1 MGAGGQL
8 QEQGSDGGLRR
19 RDGDGAGGLGSGL
32 RLQLQV
38 RVCVVQDSEWVS
50 TPAVA
55 GVQSPAGPA
64 SRPVP
69 ASLSRRAAVPVC
81 PQRSVPVLAHL
92 GAQSVFADSAAF
104 C

>member
-19 RDGDGAGGLGSGL
+19 RDEDGAGGLGSGL

-38 RVCVVQDSEWVS
+38 RGCVVQDSKWVS

-55 GVQSPAGPA
+55 GVQ
-64 SRPVP
+64 RP
-69 ASLSRRAAVPVC
+69 RRA
-81 PQRSVPVLAHL
+81 S
-92 GAQSVFADSAAF
+92 QSACARFSEPEGGSARLSSA
-104 C
+104 